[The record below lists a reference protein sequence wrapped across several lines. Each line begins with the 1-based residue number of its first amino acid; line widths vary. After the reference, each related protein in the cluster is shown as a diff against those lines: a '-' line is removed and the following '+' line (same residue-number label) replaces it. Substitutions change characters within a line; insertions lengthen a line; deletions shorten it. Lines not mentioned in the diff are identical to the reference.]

1 MSPTRADRQPS
12 GKRKQQARRPKKQS
26 SIPEV
31 TWLFE
36 DAPIGTYLVDSVAE
50 ELFAAGAKGN
60 SAIEFVKT
68 LRHEISLAA
77 RLAAVTAEN
86 HFVNEPRWRHLTKR
100 LFSDLKKVQ
109 KLIDRN
115 ANLNRETIFLSTK
128 RMYGGHP
135 LPPPDQ
141 PDEIDNLLAAMQRTR
156 DLIKDFLSTRKL
168 QGHPGNYDPLTR
180 GFIYEVFEV
189 WQQVLWVEGSA
200 GEGRLFLRL
209 LVAAWRDFDFPTRE
223 RDGQRLE
230 DWLTDRMRKQF
241 SEGICSTRLRFQD
254 EGMYRAWLGLD
265 LD

>member
-128 RMYGGHP
+128 RMYGGRP

-141 PDEIDNLLAAMQRTR
+141 PDEIDNLMVAMQHTG
-156 DLIKDFLSTRKL
+156 DLIKDFLSARKL
-168 QGHPGNYDPLTR
+168 QGNPGNYDPLTR

-189 WQQVLWVEGSA
+189 WRKVLWVEGSA

-209 LVAAWRDFDFPTRE
+209 LVAAWRDFNFPTRE

-230 DWLTDRMRKQF
+230 DWLTDRVRKQF
-241 SEGICSTRLRFQD
+241 PKGICSTRLSLQD
-254 EGMYRAWLGLD
+254 EGLYRAWIGLD
-265 LD
+265 LG